1 MRRRAGLGLPYLLSI
16 EKGGIRMVLVRKK
29 VHVVKEDNIKN
40 VMRYLMRLVKNS
52 YDIDEAIDRVERW
65 SKNQRK
71 NRYIVKINILR
82 YRESDDPLLSIIP
95 IPQAVAYKVK
105 ITDRII
111 TIGKGQSYAVL
122 LIKEGKV
129 DSNCK
134 EETGQ
139 A

>member
-1 MRRRAGLGLPYLLSI
+1 
-16 EKGGIRMVLVRKK
+16 MVLVRKK